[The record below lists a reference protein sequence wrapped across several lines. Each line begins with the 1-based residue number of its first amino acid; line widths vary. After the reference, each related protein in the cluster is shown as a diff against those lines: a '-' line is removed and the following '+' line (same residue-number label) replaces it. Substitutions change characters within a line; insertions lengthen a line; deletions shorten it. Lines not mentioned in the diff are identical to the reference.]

1 MAFSAHGITALILF
15 HKSDRFKTAII
26 ILCFRPKHS
35 RTSYNVYAISACFS
49 FWQIH
54 TLSFT
59 IMGFIIITSTT
70 FHFPY
75 PSFSC
80 TTAGSLIL
88 SAQSG
93 AFCQHIISYTH
104 PASPF
109 PPKCNSR
116 IRRSVEGLLLS
127 LPCNPAVS
135 GGKVLGSSPIFPV
148 FLLQSSAYFLDS
160 TFLWSPL
167 LFPHVLCFTS
177 GSWH

>member
-88 SAQSG
+88 SVQSDVFLNSAPNILMIG
-93 AFCQHIISYTH
+93 SHVINWHLQNENNSSSALLRYCSIS
-104 PASPF
+104 
-109 PPKCNSR
+109 
-116 IRRSVEGLLLS
+116 SVHLS
-127 LPCNPAVS
+127 LYSAISWFFRN
-135 GGKVLGSSPIFPV
+135 VLYISQIV
-148 FLLQSSAYFLDS
+148 F
-160 TFLWSPL
+160 
-167 LFPHVLCFTS
+167 
-177 GSWH
+177 

>member
-1 MAFSAHGITALILF
+1 MPKAPELNADALAFLAGHQHAHMMPCVLLENAQLPKAAVILARLFFPCAVFTVAACIQACLAQASVAFPSHCITALILF

-75 PSFSC
+75 SSFSC
-80 TTAGSLIL
+80 TTAGSF
-88 SAQSG
+88 SYAQ
-93 AFCQHIISYTH
+93 
-104 PASPF
+104 PF
-109 PPKCNSR
+109 STIVPSH
-116 IRRSVEGLLLS
+116 GL
-127 LPCNPAVS
+127 
-135 GGKVLGSSPIFPV
+135 
-148 FLLQSSAYFLDS
+148 
-160 TFLWSPL
+160 
-167 LFPHVLCFTS
+167 
-177 GSWH
+177 